1 MYTNRLTHKLIQVS
15 KSLSS
20 CNCHQRLLRLD
31 TTYSSNSS
39 VSLDPSPSQM
49 KWDLVSAVCLERMP
63 VITPLP
69 TPIEK
74 KMIDML
80 EKLERLNS
88 LKSDHELWQ
97 EKDKN
102 LAKNKKKSEDTD
114 PDLAS
119 RQTSQDYEDAC
130 NEELAKFT
138 FSPRTTVADTANDLK
153 STNRKL
159 DKHLVFVVQK
169 EMEGKTIWTLPQ
181 SSWENGETLRQTA
194 ERALKTHIDSSNV
207 KFLGNAPWGVHT
219 IKYPAS
225 QRAKLGTLGTKIFFY
240 KAQLLNKNGGI
251 PSSTCEYNWLGRE
264 ELSSCLEPGFHHSVS
279 QFIID
284 ED

>member
-1 MYTNRLTHKLIQVS
+1 MQVS

-20 CNCHQRLLRLD
+20 CNCHHRLLRSDFL
-31 TTYSSNSS
+31 YSTNSAATLNPD
-39 VSLDPSPSQM
+39 VLQIQM
-49 KWDLVSAVCLERMP
+49 KWDLVSAVCLERLP
-63 VITPLP
+63 TITPLP

-74 KMIDML
+74 EMLDML
-80 EKLERLNS
+80 EKLERINS

-97 EKDKN
+97 EKDKK
-102 LAKNKKKSEDTD
+102 LAKNKKAMEETD

-130 NEELAKFT
+130 NEELAKFEL
-138 FSPRTTVADTANDLK
+138 SPRTTHADVVNDLK

-159 DKHLVFVVQK
+159 DKHLIFVIQK
-169 EMEGKTIWTLPQ
+169 KTEGKSVWTLPQ
-181 SSWENGETLRQTA
+181 SCWENGETLRQTA
-194 ERALKTHIDSSNV
+194 ERALKDHIDNNDV
-207 KFLGNAPWGVHT
+207 RILGNAPWGVHT
-219 IKYPAS
+219 IKYSAS
-225 QRAKLGTLGTKIFFY
+225 QRVKLGTLGTKIFFY
-240 KAQLLNKNGGI
+240 KAQLLNKECI

-264 ELSSCLEPGFHHSVS
+264 ELATFLQPDFHHSVS

>member
-1 MYTNRLTHKLIQVS
+1 MRIISTCFIFYL
-15 KSLSS
+15 
-20 CNCHQRLLRLD
+20 
-31 TTYSSNSS
+31 
-39 VSLDPSPSQM
+39 
-49 KWDLVSAVCLERMP
+49 
-63 VITPLP
+63 
-69 TPIEK
+69 
-74 KMIDML
+74 
-80 EKLERLNS
+80 
-88 LKSDHELWQ
+88 
-97 EKDKN
+97 
-102 LAKNKKKSEDTD
+102 
-114 PDLAS
+114 
-119 RQTSQDYEDAC
+119 
-130 NEELAKFT
+130 
-138 FSPRTTVADTANDLK
+138 VADTANDLK